1 MIALH
6 DADTGKLLWKG
17 NEGFL
22 VSSGIDEDKILE
34 YRARVPKRIS
44 KCESMS
50 LEINFS
56 IEGAL
61 KKCRMEQQIMY
72 KDKCLEEWNIEFEFV
87 IPNSTNTWKSIIE
100 KGQETQIFPLNDNV
114 VIELKF
120 FEHDL
125 KINTTKIILYF
136 DDLDELIHCNCP

>member
-1 MIALH
+1 
-6 DADTGKLLWKG
+6 
-17 NEGFL
+17 
-22 VSSGIDEDKILE
+22 
-34 YRARVPKRIS
+34 
-44 KCESMS
+44 
-50 LEINFS
+50 
-56 IEGAL
+56 
-61 KKCRMEQQIMY
+61 MEQQIMY

-125 KINTTKIILYF
+125 KINTTRIMLYF
-136 DDLDELIHCNCP
+136 DNLDELMYCNNPRITEMLFKKELYY